1 MRQTICGHVTS
12 SAQLTWTMTGSDS
25 SAACTLRKESRSRRA
40 MMSTAVAAYSLT
52 AYFTS
57 ASIY

>member
-1 MRQTICGHVTS
+1 
-12 SAQLTWTMTGSDS
+12 MTGSDS

-57 ASIY
+57 ASIYCNNDR